1 MNFITCCFCFSLN
14 NSFIYLSTAGLIKK
28 KKREENDMASSLTDE
43 ELRAELVALGVTVGP
58 ITPSTRGTYERQL
71 LKRRT
76 KPRRSNV
83 GVKTKL
89 ENPSDPSKISKNFIS
104 APPGILNISVRF
116 PFF

>member
-1 MNFITCCFCFSLN
+1 
-14 NSFIYLSTAGLIKK
+14 
-28 KKREENDMASSLTDE
+28 MASSLTDE

-116 PFF
+116 PFFWDFYFYFILINVKKLEL